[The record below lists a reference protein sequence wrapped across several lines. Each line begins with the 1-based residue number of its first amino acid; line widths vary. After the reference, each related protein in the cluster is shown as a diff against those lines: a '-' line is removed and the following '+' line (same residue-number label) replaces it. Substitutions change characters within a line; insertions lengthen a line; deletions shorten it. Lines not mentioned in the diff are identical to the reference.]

1 MSPTSTGPALSRIAV
16 WYSGTQK
23 DLVLPSASPISD
35 YIADVV
41 DALGDDHPIAA
52 PPASEW
58 TLALPTGALK
68 PDRSLLDCRVT
79 DGTALELRAVRSTER
94 YRPVI
99 EDVIDAVADAASSA
113 GRPFD
118 ESAARLAGLVG
129 LSVGGVSLCIGQWR
143 GWAASGHAWWW
154 LVIGLVGAVI
164 AFVGTWSAA
173 RRYEANDAATAWAV
187 VFVSASAVVGQA
199 IPVSQRTGSLG
210 MAHVMVSAV
219 AVGAAAIG
227 VLLITRRHLAIV
239 SAVVSI
245 AATVAVISAVGQYT
259 ELQPSAIA
267 AGVLIAGLIGLQMG
281 PRTAASLA
289 RIALPKV
296 PAENEP
302 IEVGGEIS
310 DQELATVRL
319 RSQRAVQMTTGFVVA
334 AALIVALATVWTVD
348 PASYHWIV
356 ELVIAVCVVV
366 VLITWGRTLSN
377 GVQAFSLLAAAT
389 IVILGSS
396 ARLLGAWP
404 TGWKPAIVIGVV
416 AVAMTVL
423 VIVAVVVTPRGVN
436 PRIKRLVEILGVMAL
451 VAAYPLAA
459 WVTGIFG
466 VLRDLAIG

>member
-23 DLVLPSASPISD
+23 DLVLPSGSPISD

-41 DALGDDHPIAA
+41 DALSDDHPIAA

-68 PDRSLLDCRVT
+68 PERSLLDCRVA
-79 DGTALELRAVRSTER
+79 DGTALELRAVKSTER

-129 LSVGGVSLCIGQWR
+129 LSVGGVALCAGQWR

-154 LVIGLVGAVI
+154 LAIGVILACI

-173 RRYEANDAATAWAV
+173 RRYEAADAAAAWGVIWV
-187 VFVSASAVVGQA
+187 VAAGVVGQA

-210 MAHVMVSAV
+210 FAHVMVSAV
-219 AVGAAAIG
+219 GVGAAAIG
-227 VLLITRRHLAIV
+227 VLIITRRHLAVV

-245 AATVAVISAVGQYT
+245 AAVVAAISAVGQYT
-259 ELQPSAIA
+259 ELEPSAIA
-267 AGVLIAGLIGLQMG
+267 AGVLIAGLIGLQLG
-281 PRTAASLA
+281 PRTAAGLA
-289 RIALPKV
+289 RITLPRI

-310 DQELATVRL
+310 DHELATVRL
-319 RSQRAVQMTTGFVVA
+319 RSQRAVQMTSGFIVA
-334 AALIVALATVWTVD
+334 SALIVALSTVWTVD
-348 PASYHWIV
+348 PRSYHWVV
-356 ELVIAVCVVV
+356 ELVIAACVAI
-366 VLITWGRTLSN
+366 VLVTWGRTLSN
-377 GVQAFSLLAAAT
+377 GTQAFALLAAAT
-389 IVILGSS
+389 IVIIGSA
-396 ARLLGAWP
+396 ARLLEAWP
-404 TGWKPAIVIGVV
+404 TGFKPALVIGVV
-416 AVAMTVL
+416 AAAITLL